1 VLHVCDKGICSQDII
16 VGVSRDVVIDARSA
30 ERGGERR
37 TAWVS
42 TCMEGAAASPFS
54 MLGLNAV
61 HHAAPINITTDV
73 TEKYSTY
80 GVEHEDVFEKKPE
93 GDRTRRFRRHGND

>member
-16 VGVSRDVVIDARSA
+16 VGVSRDVVIDA
-30 ERGGERR
+30 
-37 TAWVS
+37 AWVS